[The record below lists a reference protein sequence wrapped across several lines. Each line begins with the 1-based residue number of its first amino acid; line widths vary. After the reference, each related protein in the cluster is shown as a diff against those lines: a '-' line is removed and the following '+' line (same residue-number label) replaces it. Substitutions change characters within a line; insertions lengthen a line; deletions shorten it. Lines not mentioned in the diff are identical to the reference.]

1 VETLSFYAMVKRLN
15 LCDEIID
22 ERNKRSFIWSLKK
35 RIVGKRQRLNKW
47 IIHNIYPD
55 SVKFLNVTQLSG
67 MNLNI
72 NVRVLCRC
80 RIFKRKEP
88 EKNKKNMSEIFI

>member
-55 SVKFLNVTQLSG
+55 FQKIPKRHPIVRNESEHQRSRFMPVS
-67 MNLNI
+67 NI
-72 NVRVLCRC
+72 
-80 RIFKRKEP
+80 
-88 EKNKKNMSEIFI
+88 